1 MMLEDFKYCCSTGF
15 L

>member
-1 MMLEDFKYCCSTGF
+1 MMEDFKYCCSTGF